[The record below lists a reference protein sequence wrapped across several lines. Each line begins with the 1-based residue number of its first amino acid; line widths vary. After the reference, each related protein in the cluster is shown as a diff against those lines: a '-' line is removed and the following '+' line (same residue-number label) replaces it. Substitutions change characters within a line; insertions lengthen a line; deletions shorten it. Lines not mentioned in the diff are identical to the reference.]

1 MNFAIITNMTTPQV
15 QRDGC
20 SFKAIQTA
28 DGKTILRL
36 ELFHGTI
43 ALLAGATIDFE
54 LLTGTTL
61 AQAKI
66 AADAAN
72 ERILSLVVTKG

>member
-1 MNFAIITNMTTPQV
+1 MTSYQV

-20 SFKAIQTA
+20 SFKAIQA
-28 DGKTILRL
+28 SDGKFVLRL

-43 ALLAGATIDFE
+43 PALAGTTIDFE

-61 AQAKI
+61 PQAKSV
-66 AADAAN
+66 ADAAN
-72 ERILSLVVTKG
+72 ERILSLVLTKG

>member
-1 MNFAIITNMTTPQV
+1 MTSPQV

-20 SFKAIQTA
+20 SFKAVQTA

-43 ALLAGATIDFE
+43 PLLAGATIDFE
-54 LLTGTTL
+54 LLSGTTL
-61 AQAKI
+61 AQARSV
-66 AADAAN
+66 ADAVN
-72 ERILSLVVTKG
+72 ERILSLVVTKA